1 MLKFFSRLE
10 KTRNLVIILFAI
22 LVVIGM
28 VVAGVYNRSG
38 AAVANP
44 FKNREVLA
52 KVGGDQVT
60 VADYSVLKK
69 KIESQFGGQFSL
81 AQIGMTSDRIL
92 DQAINSR
99 VALQEA
105 RRLGFGASDQEVR
118 DEIARQFSDPASG
131 KFDVKLYKDYV
142 VRNFGSVALFEQS
155 VRDALAVQKLR
166 AFVTAGAQVSPAEVR
181 DQYDRD

>member
-10 KTRNLVIILFAI
+10 KTRNALIIFFAA
-22 LVVIGM
+22 LVVVGM

-38 AAVANP
+38 AVIANP
-44 FKNREVLA
+44 FKSREVLA
-52 KVGGDQVT
+52 KVGSDEVT
-60 VADYSVLKK
+60 VADYTLLKK

-99 VALQEA
+99 VSLQEA

-118 DEIARQFSDPASG
+118 DEIARQFSNPADG

-142 VRNFGSVALFEQS
+142 VRNYGGVALFEQS
-155 VRDALAVQKLR
+155 VRDALAVRKLQ
-166 AFVTAGAQVSPAEVR
+166 AFVSAAAQVSESEVLE
-181 DQYDRD
+181 QYAR